1 MLKTSMYMPGA
12 NIADAQDFSDKL
24 CFQYRKLSSSK
35 LLIQQLN
42 EQARIVGF
50 LTYYALDNPRFV
62 NEFARQLQR
71 IMSSDLDDQSRNSVK
86 IAGLQYLRHTSLFGK
101 MDMSVKVIK
110 SLLS

>member
-1 MLKTSMYMPGA
+1 M
-12 NIADAQDFSDKL
+12 
-24 CFQYRKLSSSK
+24 
-35 LLIQQLN
+35 N

-50 LTYYALDNPRFV
+50 LTFYALDNPRFV

-101 MDMSVKVIK
+101 MDMSIKVVKTLLSEDFK
-110 SLLS
+110 ELLNFEDLNSLLTSTRLLIGDDDVALLNRL

>member
-1 MLKTSMYMPGA
+1 MQTPYLDELHDFYEDEYNNFILPNILNMQKPRTVVQIAQMLRTSMYMPGA

-50 LTYYALDNPRFV
+50 LTFYALDNPRFV
-62 NEFARQLQR
+62 NEFAR
-71 IMSSDLDDQSRNSVK
+71 
-86 IAGLQYLRHTSLFGK
+86 
-101 MDMSVKVIK
+101 
-110 SLLS
+110 